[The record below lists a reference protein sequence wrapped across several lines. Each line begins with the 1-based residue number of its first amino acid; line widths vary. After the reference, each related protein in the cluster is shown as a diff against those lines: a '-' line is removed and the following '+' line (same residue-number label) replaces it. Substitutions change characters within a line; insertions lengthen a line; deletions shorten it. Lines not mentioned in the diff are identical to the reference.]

1 MANVTTL
8 LTASDQTVTELSIE
22 TSSATGATTT
32 TAGMKAAASQAA
44 SSTAV
49 LTRLIC
55 YGIMGVINAIG
66 NSINIAAVA
75 MTPRL
80 QTKTN
85 CILASLMVAELSESL
100 LLFEYVAVNGF
111 VLANGG
117 SCKYNV
123 LVAANWT
130 IQKASI
136 YMYIAG
142 GM

>member
-8 LTASDQTVTELSIE
+8 LTASDQTVTELSIQ
-22 TSSATGATTT
+22 TSSATSATTT

-44 SSTAV
+44 SSTAI

-85 CILASLMVAELSESL
+85 CILASLMAAELSERL
-100 LLFEYVAVNGF
+100 LLFEYVTVNGF
-111 VLANGG
+111 VFANGG

-130 IQKASI
+130 FQKAGI